1 MNRLARFWHS
11 LSWISILAGSLVF
24 CTLVFAAVLF
34 RDRLIEW
41 AIRFWNS
48 LTWETI
54 IIGLILFLVSLAL
67 SFGAIA
73 LVMVK
78 VPPHYFSSKH
88 DRDFLPNSP
97 WLVRWG
103 AVIAKNIA
111 GVFLILLGIVLS
123 LPGVPGQGVLTI
135 LLGVIFLDIPGK
147 RPIEARIIKRP
158 AVLSAIN
165 KLRAKYNKPP
175 LELDED

>member
-1 MNRLARFWHS
+1 MSWLTRFW
-11 LSWISILAGSLVF
+11 
-24 CTLVFAAVLF
+24 
-34 RDRLIEW
+34 E
-41 AIRFWNS
+41 S
-48 LTWETI
+48 LTLEGVL
-54 IIGLILFLVSLAL
+54 IGIVLFLVSLGV
-67 SFGAIA
+67 SFGALA

-78 VPPHYFSSKH
+78 VPPHYFSSRH

-103 AVIAKNIA
+103 ATIAKNIA

-123 LPGVPGQGVLTI
+123 LPGVPGQGILTI
-135 LLGVIFLDIPGK
+135 LLGVIFIDIPGK